1 MEACGCGRVLYAG
14 GGAHTKHVYSLLVWP
29 DLHHTHAVTAYI
41 FKKRHSSICYCHA
54 LKYVFAFL
62 ATSISS

>member
-1 MEACGCGRVLYAG
+1 MGEYYYAG
-14 GGAHTKHVYSLLVWP
+14 GGAHTKHVCSLLVWP
-29 DLHHTHAVTAYI
+29 DLHHIYM
-41 FKKRHSSICYCHA
+41 FMKQHSSILCYCQT